1 MTRFTERQSLRR
13 ARHCLCAALALAANA
28 APWVSANAVADALSE
43 VPTTQTVSL
52 SVKQGRLL
60 RLPAAASKIMVA
72 DPDIA
77 SFQLPGPDSVFVFAQ
92 RTGSTNLYALDANDH
107 VIAAIRLDASYDL
120 AALHQQLAAELP
132 GANIELVPAAGNGLI
147 VRGKVRTP
155 IEARQV
161 MASVTAALGS
171 EDTAKTGQRGAG
183 GPGADSPPRV
193 INQLQVELSAQV
205 SIRVRVIEVSRS
217 LSHELGLNWNAVM
230 NSGRFTLATGVTS
243 AASNSLT
250 YSDAKLTGVLN
261 AMTTDGMATLLA
273 EPNLTAMS
281 GETAGFAAGGEVP
294 VVIITNNNVSIDYKQ
309 YGVILRMTPTLLSPN
324 RISLH
329 IAPEVSD
336 LTDEG
341 SVTLEGS
348 TIPALKVRRADT
360 TIELASGQ
368 SFALAGMLRS
378 DGAQQVQGI
387 PGVRLIPGLGRL
399 FESETSSQKDTELV
413 ILATAYVV
421 DPVGENQLQVPGR
434 GLPMIDAPLP
444 ARASAGY
451 LY

>member
-1 MTRFTERQSLRR
+1 MTRLKKRPTARR
-13 ARHCLCAALALAANA
+13 AARCLCAALAVSPMIWVPMSAHAA
-28 APWVSANAVADALSE
+28 ALSE
-43 VPTTQTVSL
+43 IQTTQTVSL
-52 SVKQGRLL
+52 FVKQGHLL
-60 RLPAAASKIMVA
+60 KLPAAASKVMVA
-72 DPDIA
+72 DPEIA
-77 SFQLPGPDSVFVFAQ
+77 SFQLPAPDSVFVFAQ
-92 RTGSTNLYALDANDH
+92 RAGSTSLYALDANDK
-107 VIAAIRLDASYDL
+107 VIAAIRLEASYDL
-120 AALHQQLAAELP
+120 NSLSKQINNELP
-132 GANIELVPAAGNGLI
+132 GANVELVPAAGNGLI

-161 MASVTAALGS
+161 MASVTAALGAD
-171 EDTAKTGQRGAG
+171 DTAKPSQGGGGAT
-183 GPGADSPPRV
+183 ASANSAPRV

-243 AASNSLT
+243 SAANKLT
-250 YSDAKLTGVLN
+250 YKDGSLTGVLN
-261 AMTTDGMATLLA
+261 AMSSEGMATLLA

-309 YGVILRMTPTLLSPN
+309 YGVVLRMTPTLLSPN

-336 LTDEG
+336 LTNEG
-341 SVTLEGS
+341 AVTLQGA

-360 TIELASGQ
+360 TVELSSGQ

-378 DGAQQVQGI
+378 DGAHQIQGV
-387 PGVRLIPGLGRL
+387 PGLRLIPGLGHL

-421 DPVGENQLQVPGR
+421 DPVNENQLQVPGR